1 MARGT
6 HMAQDLSFARIYSE
20 TDRKGRPRMF
30 IIAFA
35 SRRRG
40 PSSPAERISISL
52 SNRGMNACMR
62 GNRHCQTY
70 FYRGNETV
78 VFYV

>member
-1 MARGT
+1 
-6 HMAQDLSFARIYSE
+6 MAQDLSFARIYSE
-20 TDRKGRPRMF
+20 MDRNGRPLMF
-30 IIAFA
+30 IIVFA

-40 PSSPAERISISL
+40 PSSPAERISIS
-52 SNRGMNACMR
+52 SWDRGVNACMR
-62 GNRHCQTY
+62 GNKHNQTY

>member
-1 MARGT
+1 
-6 HMAQDLSFARIYSE
+6 MAQDLSFARMYSE
-20 TDRKGRPRMF
+20 TDRNGIPLMF
-30 IIAFA
+30 IIVFE

-52 SNRGMNACMR
+52 SNRKMNGCMR

-70 FYRGNETV
+70 FYRRDETV